1 MEVQCSLDVRCA
13 EQIAALLRPPSPQE
27 IQDYFE
33 HLLAARNCHGLKI
46 KQSGEIGKGV
56 YANMDFQE
64 EDLVL
69 KDQMLVGA
77 QHFSNKA
84 EAFVCSHCFCYIGS
98 IELQIG
104 RRLYLR
110 SLKNQDTEDLKDHVH
125 TSNQSKVLE
134 SNVADVHV
142 QKSAGSSTGAIP
154 EGMVEALMNGGLT
167 LPYSKEFPL
176 PPVFSCIGGCREEYY
191 CSKSCA
197 EADWE
202 SCHSLLCL
210 GKESGGSGTCREALA
225 RFCEHAT
232 ETNDIFLLAAKVIS
246 STVLKYQ
253 NLKTANHECQKKKM
267 KTSEISGPNFP
278 FLLEAWKPFSM
289 GYKQRWWDCVALPD
303 DVECSEET
311 SFRMQMKDLA
321 FKSLQ
326 LLKAAIFTE
335 ECAPLFSLEIYGH
348 IIGMFELNNL
358 DLVVASPVED
368 YFIYISDLPPLEMEE
383 ADKFTRPLLD
393 TLGDD
398 YAVSCEGTAF
408 FPIHS
413 CMNHSCCPNTKAFK
427 RDEDRDGQAT
437 IIALRPISRGEEVT
451 ISYIDEDL
459 PYEDR
464 QASLA
469 DYGFQC
475 KCPKCLEE

>member
-1 MEVQCSLDVRCA
+1 MEIRCPLDVQYA

-27 IQDYFE
+27 TQDYFE
-33 HLLAARNCHGLKI
+33 QLVAARNCPGLKI
-46 KQSGEIGKGV
+46 KQSGEMGKGV
-56 YANMDFQE
+56 YADVDFQE

-77 QHFSNKA
+77 QHISNKA

-110 SLKNQDTEDLKDHVH
+110 SLKNRDNHVPSEHVH
-125 TSNQSKVLE
+125 TSKQSKVPE
-134 SNVADVHV
+134 SNASDVQV
-142 QKSAGSSTGAIP
+142 KKSTGSLTDTIP
-154 EGMVEALMNGGLT
+154 GGTVEALLNGELT
-167 LPYSKEFPL
+167 LPYSNEFPL
-176 PPVFSCIGGCREEYY
+176 PPIFPCIGGCREEYY

-210 GKESGGSGTCREALA
+210 GKESGGTCGEALA
-225 RFCEHAT
+225 RFYEHAT
-232 ETNDIFLLAAKVIS
+232 ETNDVFLLAAKVIS
-246 STVLKYQ
+246 STIVKYQ
-253 NLKTANHECQKKKM
+253 KLKTATLEHQKKKM
-267 KTSEISGPNFP
+267 KSETNGTDFT

-303 DVECSEET
+303 DVERSEET

-326 LLKAAIFTE
+326 FLKAAVFTE

-358 DLVVASPVED
+358 GLVVASPVED
-368 YFIYISDLPPLEMEE
+368 YFIYISDLPPFEMEE
-383 ADKFTRPLLD
+383 AEKFTRPLLD

-398 YAVSCEGTAF
+398 YAISCEGTAF

-427 RDEDRDGQAT
+427 RDEDKDGQAT
-437 IIALRPISRGEEVT
+437 IIAVRPISRGEEVT

-475 KCPKCLEE
+475 KCPKCLEEE